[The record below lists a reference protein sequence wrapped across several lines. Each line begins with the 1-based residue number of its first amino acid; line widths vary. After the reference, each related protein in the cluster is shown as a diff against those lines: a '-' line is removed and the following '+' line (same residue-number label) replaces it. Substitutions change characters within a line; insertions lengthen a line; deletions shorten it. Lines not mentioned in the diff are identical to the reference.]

1 MYQEKIVKP
10 LPGWLFA
17 VLILAATGFSVWR
30 FFDFI
35 ANEDVVYNTDGM
47 MPEWLNWVAL
57 AVFAL
62 AMIGLGGFY
71 TLQPNES
78 RVLILF
84 GNYKGTVKKSG
95 WHWGNPFFS
104 SSGPAS
110 QLQDEMKQTAIQNAK
125 AGKATSFKRQDGRYK
140 ISLRARTNM
149 GEVIKVNDRRGNPI
163 EIATVVV
170 WRVADTAKAVFEVD
184 DYRTYVKTQVET
196 ALRHVATQFSY
207 DHSETGD
214 LANELT
220 LRGNPEEVATE
231 LREDLDRRLQ
241 IAGIVIDDARLTHL
255 AYAPEIAQAM
265 LRRQQA
271 EAVISARRKIVQ
283 GAVGM
288 VEMALADLEKSNA
301 ISLDAERRAS
311 MVSNLM
317 VVLCSEKDA
326 SPVINAGT
334 LYN

>member
-1 MYQEKIVKP
+1 MYKEKTVNPIAGWIVLLALIAVIPASIWWIVQLASQGEDFASVMNLPFGVVIAIP
-10 LPGWLFA
+10 LTLNA
-17 VLILAATGFSVWR
+17 IAAFVM
-30 FFDFI
+30 
-35 ANEDVVYNTDGM
+35 A
-47 MPEWLNWVAL
+47 
-57 AVFAL
+57 
-62 AMIGLGGFY
+62 GFY

-84 GNYKGTVKKSG
+84 GNYKGTVKKAG
-95 WHWGNPFFS
+95 WHWGNPFYSNS
-104 SSGPAS
+104 SPSS
-110 QLQDEMKQTAIQNAK
+110 ELKDEINKNITVTK
-125 AGKATSFKRQDGRYK
+125 PVSPTKPDSRYK

-170 WRVADTAKAVFEVD
+170 WRIADTAKAVFEVD

-196 ALRHVATQFSY
+196 ALRHVATQFPY
-207 DHSETGD
+207 DHSESGD
-214 LANELT
+214 LSGELT
-220 LRGNPEEVATE
+220 LRGNPEEVASE
-231 LREDLDRRLQ
+231 RRADLERRLAV
-241 IAGIVIDDARLTHL
+241 AGVVIDDARLTHL

-288 VEMALADLEKSNA
+288 VEMALSDLEKSSSFN
-301 ISLDAERRAS
+301 LDDDRRAS

>member
-17 VLILAATGFSVWR
+17 TLITAAVAFATWK
-30 FFDFI
+30 FFDFVS
-35 ANEDVVYNTDGM
+35 NEDVVYNADVM
-47 MPEWLNWVAL
+47 LPEWLNWVAL

-95 WHWGNPFFS
+95 WHWGNPFY
-104 SSGPAS
+104 SSGSPSS
-110 QLQDEMKQTAIQNAK
+110 QLKEDRARSITTTKPVGGTKPDAR
-125 AGKATSFKRQDGRYK
+125 FKV
-140 ISLRARTNM
+140 SLRARTEV
-149 GEVIKVNDRRGNPI
+149 GETIKVNDRRGNPI
-163 EIATVVV
+163 EIASVIV
-170 WRVADTAKAVFEVD
+170 WRVADTAKAIFEVD
-184 DYRTYVKTQVET
+184 DYRTYVRTQVET
-196 ALRHVATQFSY
+196 SLRHVATQFSY

-214 LANELT
+214 LSNELT

-231 LREDLDRRLQ
+231 LREDLDRRLSV
-241 IAGIVIDDARLTHL
+241 AGIVIDDARLTHL

-301 ISLDAERRAS
+301 ITLDADRRAS

>member
-1 MYQEKIVKP
+1 MHQEKVVKP
-10 LPGWLFA
+10 LPGWLLALVITAA
-17 VLILAATGFSVWR
+17 VAFSTWT
-30 FFDFI
+30 FFQFV
-35 ANEDVVYNTDGM
+35 ANEDVVYNAEVMLPDWVN
-47 MPEWLNWVAL
+47 WLAF
-57 AVFAL
+57 AVFTV
-62 AMIGLGGFY
+62 AMIMLGGFY

-95 WHWGNPFFS
+95 WHWGNPFYS
-104 SSGPAS
+104 NGSPGS
-110 QLQDEMKQTAIQNAK
+110 QLKEDRARSISTTKPV
-125 AGKATSFKRQDGRYK
+125 AGTKPDSRFKV
-140 ISLRARTNM
+140 SLRART
-149 GEVIKVNDRRGNPI
+149 EVGDTIKVNDRRGNPI
-163 EIATVVV
+163 EIAAVVV
-170 WRVADTAKAVFEVD
+170 WRVADTAKAIFEVD
-184 DYRTYVKTQVET
+184 DYRTYVRTQVET

-207 DHSETGD
+207 DHSETGEI
-214 LANELT
+214 ANELT

-231 LREDLDRRLQ
+231 LREDLDRRLNV
-241 IAGIVIDDARLTHL
+241 AGIVIDDARLTHL

-301 ISLDAERRAS
+301 ITLDADRRAA

>member
-1 MYQEKIVKP
+1 VYKEKTVKP
-10 LPGWLFA
+10 IAGWIILPVQIILIPLAIWWIVQLASRGTEFA
-17 VLILAATGFSVWR
+17 VELYLPFGVVIAVPLVLMAINAVSLA
-30 FFDFI
+30 
-35 ANEDVVYNTDGM
+35 
-47 MPEWLNWVAL
+47 
-57 AVFAL
+57 
-62 AMIGLGGFY
+62 GFY

-84 GNYKGTVKKSG
+84 GNYKGTVKKAG
-95 WHWGNPFFS
+95 WHWGNPFYSNS
-104 SSGPAS
+104 SPSSELKDEIDKNITVTKPVGPTKPDS
-110 QLQDEMKQTAIQNAK
+110 
-125 AGKATSFKRQDGRYK
+125 RYK

-196 ALRHVATQFSY
+196 ALRHVATQFPY

-214 LANELT
+214 LSGEIT

-231 LREDLDRRLQ
+231 LRADLERRLAV
-241 IAGIVIDDARLTHL
+241 AGVAIDDARLTHL

-288 VEMALADLEKSNA
+288 VEMALADLEKS
-301 ISLDAERRAS
+301 SSFTLDDDRRAS

>member
-1 MYQEKIVKP
+1 MYQEKNVKP
-10 LPGWLFA
+10 MPGWLFA
-17 VLILAATGFSVWR
+17 ILIAAAVAFAAFK
-30 FFDFI
+30 FFDFV
-35 ANEDVVYNTDGM
+35 ANEDVVYNADVM
-47 MPEWLNWVAL
+47 LPEWVNWVAL
-57 AVFAL
+57 AVFTV
-62 AMIGLGGFY
+62 AMIMLGGFY

-95 WHWGNPFFS
+95 WHWGNPFYS
-104 SSGPAS
+104 NGSPSS
-110 QLQDEMKQTAIQNAK
+110 QLKEDRARNITTTKPVGGTK
-125 AGKATSFKRQDGRYK
+125 PDSRFKV
-140 ISLRARTNM
+140 SLRARTEV
-149 GEVIKVNDRRGNPI
+149 GETIKVNDRRGNPI
-163 EIATVVV
+163 EIASVIV
-170 WRVADTAKAVFEVD
+170 WRVADTAKAIFEVD
-184 DYRTYVKTQVET
+184 DYRTYVRTQVET
-196 ALRHVATQFSY
+196 SLRHVATQFSY

-214 LANELT
+214 LSNELT

-231 LREDLDRRLQ
+231 LREDLDRRLSV
-241 IAGIVIDDARLTHL
+241 AGIVIDDARLTHL

-301 ISLDAERRAS
+301 ITLDADRRAS

>member
-1 MYQEKIVKP
+1 MYKEKTVNPIAGWIVLLALIAVVPVSIWWIVQLASQGENFASVMNLPFGAVIAVP
-10 LPGWLFA
+10 LTLNA
-17 VLILAATGFSVWR
+17 IAAFVM
-30 FFDFI
+30 
-35 ANEDVVYNTDGM
+35 A
-47 MPEWLNWVAL
+47 
-57 AVFAL
+57 
-62 AMIGLGGFY
+62 GFY

-84 GNYKGTVKKSG
+84 GNYKGTVKKAG
-95 WHWGNPFFS
+95 WHWGNPFYSNS
-104 SSGPAS
+104 SPSS
-110 QLQDEMKQTAIQNAK
+110 ELKDEINKNITVTK
-125 AGKATSFKRQDGRYK
+125 PVSPTKPDSRYK

-149 GEVIKVNDRRGNPI
+149 GELIKVNDRRGNPI

-170 WRVADTAKAVFEVD
+170 WRIADTAKAVFEVD

-196 ALRHVATQFSY
+196 ALRHVATQFPY
-207 DHSETGD
+207 DHSESGD
-214 LANELT
+214 LTGELT
-220 LRGNPEEVATE
+220 LRGNPEEVASE
-231 LREDLDRRLQ
+231 LRADLERRLAV
-241 IAGIVIDDARLTHL
+241 AGVVIDDARLTHL

-288 VEMALADLEKSNA
+288 VEMALADLEKS
-301 ISLDAERRAS
+301 SSFTLDDDRRAS

>member
-1 MYQEKIVKP
+1 MYKEKTVNPIAGWIALLALIAVVPASIWWIVQLASQGDDFASEIN
-10 LPGWLFA
+10 LPFGVAIAIPITLN
-17 VLILAATGFSVWR
+17 
-30 FFDFI
+30 FI
-35 ANEDVVYNTDGM
+35 AAFVM
-47 MPEWLNWVAL
+47 A
-57 AVFAL
+57 
-62 AMIGLGGFY
+62 GFY

-84 GNYKGTVKKSG
+84 GNYKGTVKKAG

-104 SSGPAS
+104 NSSPNS
-110 QLQDEMKQTAIQNAK
+110 MLKDEINKSITATK
-125 AGKATSFKRQDGRYK
+125 PVSPTKPDSRYK

-170 WRVADTAKAVFEVD
+170 WRIADTAKAVFEVD

-196 ALRHVATQFSY
+196 ALRHVATQFPY
-207 DHSETGD
+207 DHSESGD
-214 LANELT
+214 LTGELT
-220 LRGNPEEVATE
+220 LRGNPEEFAYE
-231 LREDLDRRLQ
+231 LRSDLERRLAV
-241 IAGIVIDDARLTHL
+241 AGVVIDDARLTHL
-255 AYAPEIAQAM
+255 AYAPEIAHAM

-288 VEMALADLEKSNA
+288 VEMALDELEKS
-301 ISLDAERRAS
+301 SSFTLDDDRRAS